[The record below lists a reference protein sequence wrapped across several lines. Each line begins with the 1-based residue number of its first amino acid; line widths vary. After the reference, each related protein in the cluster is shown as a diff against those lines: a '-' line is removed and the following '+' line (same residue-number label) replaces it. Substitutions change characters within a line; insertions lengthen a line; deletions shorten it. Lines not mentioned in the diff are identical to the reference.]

1 MISRKTGCGLSS
13 LIQNL
18 VSHLSQEAGGQQD
31 FRNLFFFL
39 FFSSAIIAYQMLLHQ
54 FLALCISP
62 PVNIGHLWLSP
73 QPFAPVSPFLTLQG
87 GTSLRCR
94 STMLTGTW
102 TDLG

>member
-1 MISRKTGCGLSS
+1 MWAKQPDPKSGLPPEPRGWWTAG
-13 LIQNL
+13 L
-18 VSHLSQEAGGQQD
+18 QEST
-31 FRNLFFFL
+31 L

-87 GTSLRCR
+87 GTSL
-94 STMLTGTW
+94 
-102 TDLG
+102 